1 MKVAVQISDQ
11 ADRALLDAL
20 VYIYQDRP
28 EAAVDLIADLQKRI
42 VQTLGTFPEA
52 GARWQGDQR
61 MLTIRGYTF
70 VYRFDAVKGE
80 VLVLDVYGPGM
91 NWR

>member
-11 ADRALLDAL
+11 ADRALLEAL
-20 VYIYQDRP
+20 VYIYQDRQ

-52 GARWQGDQR
+52 GVKWEGDQR

-70 VYRFDAVKGE
+70 VYRFDAGKAE
-80 VLVLDVYGPGM
+80 VLVLDIFGPGM
-91 NWR
+91 DWR